1 MLSSEEEAQLRL
13 VARMIKDNGK
23 KPKLGCENDFRGFN
37 KNMGFEI
44 RKGKLSIIAKSRPTN

>member
-1 MLSSEEEAQLRL
+1 MSSAQLSL

-23 KPKLGCENDFRGFN
+23 KPKLERENDFRGFN

>member
-1 MLSSEEEAQLRL
+1 MEKDIEKLDELG
-13 VARMIKDNGK
+13 IKDNGK
-23 KPKLGCENDFRGFN
+23 KPKLERENDFRGFN